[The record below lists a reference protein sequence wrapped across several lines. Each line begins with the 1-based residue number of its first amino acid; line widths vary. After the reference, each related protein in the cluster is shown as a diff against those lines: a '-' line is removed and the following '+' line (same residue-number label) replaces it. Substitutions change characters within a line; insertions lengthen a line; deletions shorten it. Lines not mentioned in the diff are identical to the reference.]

1 MSTNTYDDR
10 RGRIETYF
18 DRTAVEA
25 WKQLTSTD
33 PVSSIRETVR
43 RGREMMRE
51 LLLDWLPVVLDGQR
65 VLDAGCGT
73 GALACEAAIH
83 GAEVVGVD
91 ISANLIAIA
100 RERAPA
106 RTDGGGSVK
115 FLVGDMLGQEHGAF
129 DHVVAMDSLI
139 HYETADL
146 LPALAKLAERT
157 RSSIVFTFAPRT
169 PALMLMHTAGL
180 MFPRGDRAPAIV
192 PVSVAKLTHLI
203 ETEPGLSGWAVKRT
217 QRVSSGF
224 YKSQAM
230 QLVRT

>member
-1 MSTNTYDDR
+1 MSMTTYDVR

-18 DRTAVEA
+18 DRTAVDA

-43 RGREMMRE
+43 RGRDMMRE
-51 LLLDWLPVVLDGQR
+51 LLLDWLPVVLDGKR

-73 GALACEAAIH
+73 GALACEAAVH

-91 ISANLIAIA
+91 VSANLVTIA

-106 RTDGGGSVK
+106 QIDSGGSTTFV
-115 FLVGDMLGQEHGAF
+115 VGDMLGTEHGFF

-146 LPALAKLAERT
+146 VPALVRLAART

-180 MFPRGDRAPAIV
+180 LFPRGDRAPAIV
-192 PVSVAKLTHLI
+192 PVSVATLTRLI
-203 ETEPGLSGWAVKRT
+203 QAEPGLAGWAVKRT

-230 QLVRT
+230 ELVRA